1 MGCEIEIQTSSNKYC
16 VEILPETITNL
27 EENVFVIAD
36 ERFKGW
42 VSSRTNSFVSIEA
55 NESNKSLAV
64 VEQICAAMAA
74 SNVNKETKVWGIG
87 GGVIQDLTTMATS
100 IYKRGVGWV
109 YVPTTL
115 AGILDS
121 CVGGKS
127 SINVGQ
133 TKNLVGNI
141 YPPERVLIDSSYVSS
156 LGVERLVDGL
166 SEGVK
171 ITFARGDV
179 SFSEFLDNPASLEPK
194 DSESLRALIKTTLR
208 AKQWFVEVDEKD
220 KKERRLLNFGHTF
233 GHALEG
239 ASNFSISHGVAV
251 AIGMLAAIDFS
262 ETQEVARVKR
272 LSTYCQQLLNP
283 VSDGL
288 SQSSEKL
295 DWSEFQRLMV
305 KDKKN
310 SDGQIHLITPD
321 THGNLAES
329 RFENSA
335 GTLSRLEKSTRT
347 AFELVLS

>member
-36 ERFKGW
+36 ERFKEW
-42 VSSRTNSFVSIEA
+42 VSSRTNSFVSIQA

-74 SNVNKETKVWGIG
+74 FNVNKETKVWGIG

-115 AGILDS
+115 AGMLDS

-141 YPPERVLIDSSYVSS
+141 YPPARVLIDSSYVSS

-171 ITFARGDV
+171 ITFARGDD
-179 SFSEFLDNPASLEPK
+179 SFNEFLDNPASLEPK
-194 DSESLRALIKTTLR
+194 DSESLRELIKTTLR

-262 ETQEVARVKR
+262 ETQDVPRVKR
-272 LSTYCQQLLNP
+272 LSTYFQQLLNP
-283 VSDGL
+283 VSDWL

-295 DWSEFQRLMV
+295 DWNEFARLMV

-321 THGNLAES
+321 THGNLAEF

-347 AFELVLS
+347 AFDMVLS

>member
-16 VEILPETITNL
+16 VEILPEAITDL
-27 EENVFVIAD
+27 VEKVFVIVD
-36 ERFKGW
+36 ERFRPW
-42 VSSRTNSFVSIEA
+42 VSSRTESFVSIEA

-64 VEQICAAMAA
+64 VEQICAAMAS
-74 SNVNKETKVWGIG
+74 SNVNKDTKVWGIG

-115 AGILDS
+115 AGMLDS

-127 SINVGQ
+127 SINIGQ

-141 YPPERVLIDSSYVSS
+141 YPPARVLIDSSYVSS
-156 LGVERLVDGL
+156 LSVERLVDGL

-171 ITFARGDV
+171 ITFARGDD
-179 SFSEFLDNPASLEPK
+179 SFNEFLDNPASIEPK
-194 DSESLRALIKTTLR
+194 DGESLRELIATTLR
-208 AKQWFVEVDEKD
+208 GKQWFVEVDEKD
-220 KKERRLLNFGHTF
+220 QKERRLLNFGHTF

-251 AIGMLAAIDFS
+251 AIGMLAAINFS
-262 ETQEVARVKR
+262 QTQEVARVRR
-272 LSTYCQQLLNP
+272 LTEYCQQILNP
-283 VSDGL
+283 VSYGL
-288 SQSSEKL
+288 SQSAEKL

-321 THGNLAES
+321 TLGNLVES
-329 RFENSA
+329 RFETST
-335 GTLSRLEKSTRT
+335 GIFSRIEESTKT
-347 AFELVLS
+347 AFEMVLS